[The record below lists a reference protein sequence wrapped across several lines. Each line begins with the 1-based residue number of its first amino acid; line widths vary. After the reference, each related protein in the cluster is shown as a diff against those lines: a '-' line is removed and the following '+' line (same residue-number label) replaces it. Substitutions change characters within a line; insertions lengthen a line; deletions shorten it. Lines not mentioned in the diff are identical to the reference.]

1 MFKGSATVRTAQR
14 MSSVLEGVCAPV
26 HMNLETWAAGIKT
39 ALDVYA
45 NESYNAGGVGYYGIS
60 GIYTTNDFVDTGLD
74 EAQFNPVVF
83 ANYWKHYQY
92 DDRVIDTVNASAFFN
107 NTKYYPPADNGCAE
121 EDDLGCRD
129 SCAMSLACKERK
141 AAGGECL
148 IVVMMYANYDRGYFQ
163 AAMSNLDI
171 PAYFCF
177 IGYDATA
184 EYALEAQL
192 NGSAVLFY
200 HFEPDMF
207 HIKYSGLFQRV
218 MLPRALPE
226 RVAVA
231 TGTYGENGYG
241 EATNNPVDVDFPSN
255 LLMKYAASLL
265 SDLPIGPVL
274 SKFTLTDL
282 DIKDIMVKYKDAAA
296 DGAITD
302 PSFDAACSWVKE
314 NYDVWRLWLERL
326 PLCTFDEHISHTV
339 SGCNGTNTNR
349 EIDFKWNMPNPDN
362 ESLPYACDGGYA
374 ELPSSLI
381 TSRSCEWI
389 TEHTSTWVP
398 WIESKPECDSTFYE
412 YYVTDCDSN
421 AERTIKYRW
430 LLPLSTDA
438 TMSAECENGYDLPS
452 DITINCEYLPYS
464 SPVFTGATALT
475 GIEFLLLVAALAYVY
490 IHRDAPIIKRSQ
502 YELLMLMIFGG
513 LFTSGAAVA
522 YAGRPTDALCAL
534 RPILISLGFTSLFGA
549 LVIKSL
555 RVYRVFMQKAM
566 KRTTITLRMMLK
578 VLVIFYLIDISIF
591 TVWGV
596 ADFPR
601 AEMKDEVAKEIQ
613 GPVSRIACRSSSF
626 IFTALLMFWKAI
638 LLFSGLYLSFLIRK
652 VSVDFQE
659 SMWIFSSALVVL
671 FACLV
676 ILPLA
681 YIVDMSAGAFYAF
694 LAGVLIL
701 STAMVVS
708 LMLVPKVLRIKE
720 ADSSKQSA
728 VAYSAASSEATTTTE
743 VVQVGPSK
751 TSAKYAVKSSV
762 KPTVFAAKQNGIQV
776 KALTRPS
783 ATQNEETEDDK

>member
-1 MFKGSATVRTAQR
+1 VGS
-14 MSSVLEGVCAPV
+14 
-26 HMNLETWAAGIKT
+26 
-39 ALDVYA
+39 
-45 NESYNAGGVGYYGIS
+45 
-60 GIYTTNDFVDTGLD
+60 
-74 EAQFNPVVF
+74 
-83 ANYWKHYQY
+83 
-92 DDRVIDTVNASAFFN
+92 
-107 NTKYYPPADNGCAE
+107 
-121 EDDLGCRD
+121 
-129 SCAMSLACKERK
+129 
-141 AAGGECL
+141 
-148 IVVMMYANYDRGYFQ
+148 
-163 AAMSNLDI
+163 
-171 PAYFCF
+171 
-177 IGYDATA
+177 
-184 EYALEAQL
+184 
-192 NGSAVLFY
+192 
-200 HFEPDMF
+200 
-207 HIKYSGLFQRV
+207 
-218 MLPRALPE
+218 
-226 RVAVA
+226 
-231 TGTYGENGYG
+231 
-241 EATNNPVDVDFPSN
+241 
-255 LLMKYAASLL
+255 
-265 SDLPIGPVL
+265 
-274 SKFTLTDL
+274 
-282 DIKDIMVKYKDAAA
+282 
-296 DGAITD
+296 
-302 PSFDAACSWVKE
+302 
-314 NYDVWRLWLERL
+314 L
-326 PLCTFDEHISHTV
+326 PLE
-339 SGCNGTNTNR
+339 
-349 EIDFKWNMPNPDN
+349 
-362 ESLPYACDGGYA
+362 
-374 ELPSSLI
+374 
-381 TSRSCEWI
+381 
-389 TEHTSTWVP
+389 
-398 WIESKPECDSTFYE
+398 
-412 YYVTDCDSN
+412 
-421 AERTIKYRW
+421 
-430 LLPLSTDA
+430 
-438 TMSAECENGYDLPS
+438 
-452 DITINCEYLPYS
+452 
-464 SPVFTGATALT
+464 
-475 GIEFLLLVAALAYVY
+475 LLLL
-490 IHRDAPIIKRSQ
+490 
-502 YELLMLMIFGG
+502 
-513 LFTSGAAVA
+513 T
-522 YAGRPTDALCAL
+522 
-534 RPILISLGFTSLFGA
+534 LGFTSLFGA

-751 TSAKYAVKSSV
+751 TSAKYEVKSSV